1 MAQVDW
7 NSYQERI
14 AQQEARQ
21 ANGGNEE
28 RSNVGFFS
36 LKNDRDEAIVRFVY
50 SDPNEFELIAAHT
63 IRDAQGK
70 WRSISCLRNPKDP
83 MDLCPLCAS
92 GDGVRLKFYIKLIE
106 YVKQADGSFVGMPKV
121 WERSAS
127 YAQRL
132 ASKMATYGPLKD
144 CLFIVR
150 RHGVANS
157 MKTEYDID
165 FIPEDPA
172 FKKEGF
178 EAFDNFK
185 ALGRM
190 VAEKSYEDMLNV
202 TGAPVPVQAANPQQA
217 SYQAKTAY
225 QAPASAAVQP
235 AYTAPANNGYVA
247 PATAPVT
254 PAVETA
260 PVAES
265 APIRTYREPTQ
276 PVTAVQG
283 SENVQKPRRQYW

>member
-106 YVKQADGSFVGMPKV
+106 YVRQADGTFVGMPKV

-132 ASKMATYGPLKD
+132 ASKMATYGPIKD
-144 CLFIVR
+144 CLFVVR
-150 RHGVANS
+150 RHGAAGS

-165 FIPEDPA
+165 FIPENPA
-172 FKKEGF
+172 YKKEGF

-190 VAEKSYEDMLNV
+190 VAEKSYEEMLGM
-202 TGAPVPVQAANPQQA
+202 TSGTPAAATPV
-217 SYQAKTAY
+217 
-225 QAPASAAVQP
+225 
-235 AYTAPANNGYVA
+235 YTAPANNGYVA
-247 PATAPVT
+247 PATTPVT
-254 PAVETA
+254 PVAETA
-260 PVAES
+260 PVVES

-276 PVTAVQG
+276 PATAVQG